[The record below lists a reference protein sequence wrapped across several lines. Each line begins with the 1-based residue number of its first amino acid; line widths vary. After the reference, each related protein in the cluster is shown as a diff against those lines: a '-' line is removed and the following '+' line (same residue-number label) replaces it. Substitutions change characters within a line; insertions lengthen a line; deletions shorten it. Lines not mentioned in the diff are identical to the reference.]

1 MNQKKFLE
9 IECSKLPG
17 ILTEDY
23 IKALNALVTEP
34 PSKNGKTVEPNTVE
48 KVSVGSMEEF
58 EFGREED
65 YHQLRPDGEGII
77 QSLVQTILPYKCK
90 ERNDALWLT
99 AVIMN
104 HVAENQAF
112 GEGNK
117 RTAYL
122 SGTLFWIWAQYEADL
137 SQGVYVDLTVDFTD
151 LLSEVAIDEKGAED
165 IYRYLRNIL
174 SKETNVETFNQLK
187 N

>member
-1 MNQKKFLE
+1 MKDKTFLK
-9 IECSKLPG
+9 IDCDKIPG

-23 IKALNALVTEP
+23 IKTLNALVTEP
-34 PSKNGKTVEPNTVE
+34 PSRNGNVVEPSSIE
-48 KVSVGSMEEF
+48 KVSVGEMEEF
-58 EFGREED
+58 DFGRDED

-77 QSLVQTILPYKCK
+77 QSLVQTILPYKCR

-122 SGTLFWIWAQYEADL
+122 SGTLFWIWAQYQADL
-137 SQGVYVDLTVDFTD
+137 DQGVYVDLTIEFTD
-151 LLSEVAIDEKGAED
+151 LLSEVAIDEKGEED
-165 IYRYLRNIL
+165 IYNYLRDIL
-174 SKETNVETFNQLK
+174 SREIGVESLEELK
-187 N
+187 D